1 MIDEDDLASLFASMP
16 PDEEQ
21 QHPRDELTAA
31 ETEAMAADVHR
42 LFPRVDWEA
51 LWADES
57 EEEWIVEPILPAR
70 RLVAI
75 YSAPKV
81 GKSLLMLEVA
91 VAVAAGRKVLGV
103 TLDRARRVLYVD
115 FENDPKADIRERLQA
130 MGHKPADLD
139 NLVYLSFPSL
149 SYLDGERGSLELLAA
164 VGVYECEVVII
175 DTVSR
180 AVGGD
185 ENEND
190 TWLNFYKHTGIKL
203 KRAGVALIRLD
214 HSGKDETKGQRGGSA
229 KGGDVDAVWRLS
241 TVVADQTYRLDCDMS
256 RMQVYEK
263 TLTIHRETLPHLHHR
278 VDALGRVGAFKAQI
292 DACVALL
299 DSLAVDKELGRDSV
313 RPLLKEAGHKATNA
327 VLAAAIKARRMSGLP
342 VRYDDGQVPPDELSD
357 DTNGQQWTGGSW

>member
-1 MIDEDDLASLFASMP
+1 MIDADDFASLIASMP
-16 PDEEQ
+16 PEEDQ
-21 QHPRDELTAA
+21 PRDELTAA
-31 ETEAMAADVHR
+31 ETAAMTDDVHK

-91 VAVAAGRKVLGV
+91 VAVATGRKVLGV
-103 TLDRARRVLYVD
+103 TPDRPRRVLYVD

-130 MGHKPADLD
+130 MGHKPADLE

-164 VGVYECEVVII
+164 VAVYECEVVIV

-203 KRAGVALIRLD
+203 KRAGVALVRLD

-241 TVVADQTYRLDCDMS
+241 TVVTDRTYRLDCDMS

-263 TLTIHRETLPHLHHR
+263 TITLHREPLPHLHHR
-278 VDALGRVGAFKAQI
+278 VDAQGRRGAFDAQVTDYI
-292 DACVALL
+292 AVLNSL
-299 DSLAVDKELGRDSV
+299 DVDRDLGRDKV
-313 RPLLKEAGHKATNA
+313 RALLKEAGHKVRN
-327 VLAAAIKARRMSGLP
+327 VPLSAAIKARKMSVSSVP
-342 VRYDDGQVPPDELSD
+342 DPWGQVPDDDLSPDER
-357 DTNGQQWTGGSW
+357 GQLGTGGQW